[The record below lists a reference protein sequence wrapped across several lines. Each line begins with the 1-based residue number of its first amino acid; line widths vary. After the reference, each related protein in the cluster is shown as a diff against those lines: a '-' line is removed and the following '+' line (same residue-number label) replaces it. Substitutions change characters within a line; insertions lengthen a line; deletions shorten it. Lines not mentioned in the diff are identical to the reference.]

1 MHRVGIHR
9 PFLTLGRPTAFPFP
23 ELFQMRAVTFSLLA
37 CLLLSACQGAPES
50 TAGPGASAT
59 DPGATPVQRVTA
71 SMEAFQE
78 ARSFHAVMSLQGAGE
93 TSNTLDFVAPDR
105 YRMQMPIGTQ
115 VIIGD
120 VLYLQ
125 SQGRTQ
131 KTQLPEGTVA
141 QWRDPMQLKAGHGQ
155 LQVQAQGNSEIDG
168 IRAAQFLVRNG
179 PAEQPVQFTYWIGPD
194 GLPVQLRH
202 QGVSQGQPYTMTVR
216 YSRFN
221 DPTIVIDT
229 PAASR

>member
-1 MHRVGIHR
+1 MRR
-9 PFLTLGRPTAFPFP
+9 ALPF
-23 ELFQMRAVTFSLLA
+23 LA
-37 CLLLSACQGAPES
+37 CLLLAACQAAPDPS
-50 TAGPGASAT
+50 TPTAAAA
-59 DPGATPVQRVTA
+59 ATPAQQVTA
-71 SMEAFQE
+71 SMEAFQK
-78 ARSFHAVMSLQGAGE
+78 ARSFHAVMSLEGARQT
-93 TSNTLDFVAPDR
+93 TSELDFVAPDR

-131 KTQLPEGTVA
+131 KMQLPEGTVA
-141 QWRDPMQLKAGHGQ
+141 QWRDPMQLKAGHAS
-155 LQVQAQGNSEIDG
+155 LQVQAQGASQING
-168 IRAAQFLVRNG
+168 VATRQFLVRNG
-179 PAEQPVQFTYWIGPD
+179 PAEQPVQFFYWIGPD

-221 DPTIVIDT
+221 DPAIVIDT
-229 PAASR
+229 PAASK

>member
-1 MHRVGIHR
+1 
-9 PFLTLGRPTAFPFP
+9 
-23 ELFQMRAVTFSLLA
+23 MRRALPVLA
-37 CLLLSACQGAPES
+37 CLLLAACQGHPDPA
-50 TAGPGASAT
+50 AGP
-59 DPGATPVQRVTA
+59 ATPAGTAARTPTEQVTA

-78 ARSFHAVMSLQGAGE
+78 ARSFHAVMSLEGARE
-93 TSNTLDFVAPDR
+93 TTNELDFVAPDR

-131 KTQLPEGTVA
+131 KMQLPEGTVA
-141 QWRDPMQLKAGHGQ
+141 QWRDPMQLKAGHAN
-155 LQVQAQGNSEIDG
+155 LQVQEQGSSQIDG
-168 IRAAQFLVRNG
+168 ITARQFLVRNG
-179 PAEQPVQFTYWIGPD
+179 PAEQPVQFFYWIGPD

-221 DPTIVIDT
+221 DPGIVIDT
-229 PAASR
+229 PAASG

>member
-1 MHRVGIHR
+1 MRR
-9 PFLTLGRPTAFPFP
+9 ALPF
-23 ELFQMRAVTFSLLA
+23 LA
-37 CLLLSACQGAPES
+37 CLLLAACQAGSDPSAP
-50 TAGPGASAT
+50 AAAT
-59 DPGATPVQRVTA
+59 TPDAAATPVQQVTA
-71 SMEAFQE
+71 SMKAFQE
-78 ARSFHAVMSLQGAGE
+78 ARSFHAEMSLEGARE
-93 TSNTLDFVAPDR
+93 TRNALDFVAPDR

-141 QWRDPMQLKAGHGQ
+141 QWRDPMQLKAGHAN
-155 LQVQAQGNSEIDG
+155 LDVQAQGSSQIDG
-168 IRAAQFLVRNG
+168 ITARQFLVRNG
-179 PAEQPVQFTYWIGPD
+179 PSDQQVQFFYWIGPD
-194 GLPVQLRH
+194 GMPVQLRH

-221 DPTIVIDT
+221 DPSIIIET
-229 PAASR
+229 PAASG

>member
-1 MHRVGIHR
+1 MRR
-9 PFLTLGRPTAFPFP
+9 ALPF
-23 ELFQMRAVTFSLLA
+23 LA
-37 CLLLSACQGAPES
+37 CLLLAACQAAPDPS
-50 TAGPGASAT
+50 TSAT
-59 DPGATPVQRVTA
+59 DATATPIQQVTA
-71 SMEAFQE
+71 SMEAFQQ
-78 ARSFHAVMSLQGAGE
+78 ARSFHAVMSLEGASQ
-93 TSNTLDFVAPDR
+93 TSNELDFVAPDR

-131 KTQLPEGTVA
+131 KMQLPEGTVA
-141 QWRDPMQLKAGHGQ
+141 QWRDPMQLKAGHAN
-155 LQVQAQGNSEIDG
+155 LQVQAQGNSQIDG
-168 IRAAQFLVRNG
+168 IAARQFLVRNG
-179 PAEQPVQFTYWIGPD
+179 PAEQPVQFFYWIGPD

-221 DPTIVIDT
+221 DPAIVIDT
-229 PAASR
+229 PTASE